1 MVCDFL
7 ALLEVACCHKPLLT
21 EAGMPLQVR
30 ELQATLQR
38 LAASKAIAATSVDAL
53 EVKSVDG
60 FQVLCPKHQK
70 K

>member
-1 MVCDFL
+1 MYDFP
-7 ALLEVACCHKPLLT
+7 ALLAQNLLT

-38 LAASKAIAATSVDAL
+38 MAASKAIAASSVDAL

-60 FQVLCPKHQK
+60 FQVRCFKHYK
-70 K
+70 N

>member
-1 MVCDFL
+1 MPRSLPCL
-7 ALLEVACCHKPLLT
+7 SQTLLT

-38 LAASKAIAATSVDAL
+38 MASSKAIAASSVDAL

-60 FQVLCPKHQK
+60 FQVRCPKH
-70 K
+70 